1 MSKKLEHIIYNSS
14 ECIPEQTMF
23 SYIDKKLSPKE
34 EHEVEKHLI
43 DCELCSD
50 ALEGLSSTTNR
61 TRITTIKK
69 EVDYRLSHSFQKKET
84 KIVSF
89 NIKTVFAIA
98 ASVLLLIGSIF
109 LFNLFFSPKMEMKDV
124 ALNAPKEIESE
135 ESAAPAVMT
144 DSNSIASETNAEKQV
159 STEEALEQTSQEQAK
174 RLNYQPNVT
183 TGSSVAESPVEGL
196 ATTVTIADEMT
207 ASDREENEY
216 KKSESVTRSDDL
228 KTGAKQD
235 ISGEVDAIKNN
246 SFGWSAMT
254 TAPKANQ
261 ETEAKEK
268 EVTVSRVAKNKA
280 EKKAADKKATTKQ
293 EEAYDQTVAGIP
305 PSSVSQKDLDNASSE
320 NQKSLEERNI
330 NSSAD
335 SIIFVTD
342 EMPSFPGGEVEMVKF
357 ISKNFNYPKS
367 ISDQLII
374 ATKIY
379 VEFIVTKDGNI
390 KDAKVKKGI
399 NPELDKEAL
408 RVINSMPQ
416 WKPGKQNGKP
426 VNVKMNVPIQL
437 EFK

>member
-23 SYIDKKLSPKE
+23 NYIDKKLSPKE

-50 ALEGLSSTTNR
+50 ALEGLSATTNR
-61 TRITTIKK
+61 TRITTINN
-69 EVDYRLSHSFQKKET
+69 EVDHRLSHSLQKKEA

-144 DSNSIASETNAEKQV
+144 DSNSIASGTNTEKQPL
-159 STEEALEQTSQEQAK
+159 TEGALEQTSQEQAK

-196 ATTVTIADEMT
+196 ATTVTIADEMA
-207 ASDREENEY
+207 ASDREDNEY

-235 ISGEVDAIKNN
+235 MSGETDANKNN
-246 SFGWSAMT
+246 SFGWSTMT
-254 TAPKANQ
+254 TAPNANQ

-268 EVTVSRVAKNKA
+268 EVTLSRVAKNKA
-280 EKKAADKKATTKQ
+280 EKKSADKKAATKQ
-293 EEAYDQTVAGIP
+293 EAAYDQTVAGTP
-305 PSSVSQKDLDNASSE
+305 PSSASQKDLDNITSE
-320 NQKSLEERNI
+320 NQKSLEEI
-330 NSSAD
+330 STTSHAD
-335 SIIFVTD
+335 SAVFVAD
-342 EMPSFPGGEVEMVKF
+342 EMPEFPGGEVEMVKF
-357 ISKNFNYPKS
+357 ISKNFNYQKS

-408 RVINSMPQ
+408 RVINAMPQ